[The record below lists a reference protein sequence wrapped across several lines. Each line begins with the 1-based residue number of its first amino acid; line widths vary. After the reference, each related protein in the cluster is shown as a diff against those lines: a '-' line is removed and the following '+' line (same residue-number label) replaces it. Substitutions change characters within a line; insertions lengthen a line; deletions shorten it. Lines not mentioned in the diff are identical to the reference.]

1 LLRSLLPQYQRWPVS
16 VGRSRPGDPRHE
28 LRFFAGYVDFD
39 GGGKW
44 RPRTKRY
51 GFEAGYKFLHISN
64 AFTTSVDPGVDNN
77 LYLCFSLYAESRD
90 LAASSLVK
98 HVFVLAVAHNQS
110 AFAVPLCDD
119 ELQPRDC
126 RIDRNER
133 NASIVISA

>member
-1 LLRSLLPQYQRWPVS
+1 
-16 VGRSRPGDPRHE
+16 
-28 LRFFAGYVDFD
+28 
-39 GGGKW
+39 
-44 RPRTKRY
+44 
-51 GFEAGYKFLHISN
+51 
-64 AFTTSVDPGVDNN
+64 VDNN

-119 ELQPRDC
+119 ELQPRDR